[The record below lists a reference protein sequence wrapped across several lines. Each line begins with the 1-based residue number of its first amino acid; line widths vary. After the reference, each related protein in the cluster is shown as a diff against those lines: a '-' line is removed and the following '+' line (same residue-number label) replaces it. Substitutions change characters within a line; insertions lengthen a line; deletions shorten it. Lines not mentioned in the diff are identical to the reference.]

1 MTELLSMHTYTHMR
15 SKTVVIRRGMYKLR
29 CFFKMYL
36 KLRDELLQ
44 TITYIRRLLHENLT
58 VTANQNSI
66 INIHTTKKKEY
77 KIH

>member
-1 MTELLSMHTYTHMR
+1 MTELLSMHTYTHMI

-36 KLRDELLQ
+36 KLRDELLK
-44 TITYIRRLLHENLT
+44 TITYIHRLLHKNLT

-77 KIH
+77 NIH